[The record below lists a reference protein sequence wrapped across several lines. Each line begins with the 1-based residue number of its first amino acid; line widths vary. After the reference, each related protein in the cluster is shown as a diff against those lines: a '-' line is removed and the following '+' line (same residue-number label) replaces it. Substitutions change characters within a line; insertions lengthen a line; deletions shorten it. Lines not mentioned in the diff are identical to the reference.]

1 MGVVRTAEVLGD
13 VSDSEV
19 LVIFVTLHGED
30 PARIISE
37 GHKIV

>member
-1 MGVVRTAEVLGD
+1 MGVVRTAERLGD

-19 LVIFVTLHGED
+19 LVIFVTLHVEA
-30 PARIISE
+30 PARNISE